1 MAAGVFDVWCQRSFD
16 DAGGFDSLILA
27 NTYRA
32 LLSLAGAN
40 PKLNVEEMDASR
52 FPVRA
57 LQATGVGFVI
67 TDEAR
72 SDLKRIASDGDTIL
86 YGVPEPEPRAA
97 FSSEGQVSYSPPFE
111 RQD

>member
-1 MAAGVFDVWCQRSFD
+1 MCGPSERFD

-32 LLSLAGAN
+32 LLGLSVAN
-40 PKLNVEEMDASR
+40 PKLNEEKLDASR

-67 TDEAR
+67 TDEPR
-72 SDLKRIASDGDTIL
+72 SDLERVGSDDDTIL
-86 YGVPEPEPRAA
+86 YRVPDPAPRAS
-97 FSSEGQVSYSPPFE
+97 FSAEGTVELFPAFE
-111 RQD
+111 RSD

>member
-72 SDLKRIASDGDTIL
+72 SDLEKIASDGDTIL
-86 YGVPEPEPRAA
+86 YRVPEPDAA
-97 FSSEGQVSYSPPFE
+97 SCIFFRGSG
-111 RQD
+111 